1 MNIFFIIVFKQMFCL
16 SAFAL
21 LSTLSLTLVLKVFM
35 EKNVS
40 IYLPAVVPSVSA
52 VHGYTQIIFPL
63 YDFEWQKH
71 NQDFIDIE

>member
-52 VHGYTQIIFPL
+52 VPGYTQIIFPL